1 MSIHSTTPSNR
12 RLCRFNMYREIDTQN
27 DKNCFFLFHRWY
39 AIYFHTFNLGM
50 PEEVERETCVTYQ
63 CLKCSELKQKTFVGS
78 YEIEHGKAVR
88 IKSYQPPLCY
98 PPS

>member
-1 MSIHSTTPSNR
+1 
-12 RLCRFNMYREIDTQN
+12 
-27 DKNCFFLFHRWY
+27 
-39 AIYFHTFNLGM
+39 M